1 MKPTRFILVDDDNL
15 NNMLSKLFIKRT
27 LPNIEIVDFTLPEKG
42 FHYMETAFT
51 FDKPIPS
58 ILLLDI
64 NMPIMDGWEFLKKYS
79 LLDKKIQ
86 EQITVYILSSS
97 VDKKDQDFSADHK
110 NVKRYLVKPITLEA
124 IKKIYE
130 ENDFAIYSPG

>member
-1 MKPTRFILVDDDNL
+1 MKPTRFILVDNDGL
-15 NNMLSKLFIKRT
+15 NNTLCKFYIKRIF
-27 LPNIEIVDFTLPEKG
+27 PDMEIVDFILPEKG
-42 FHYMETAFT
+42 FHYMKTAFSI
-51 FDKPIPS
+51 DKPIPS

-64 NMPIMDGWEFLKKYS
+64 NMPIMNGWEFLKKYGW
-79 LLDKKIQ
+79 LDKKIQ
-86 EQITVYILSSS
+86 DQITVYILSSS

-124 IKKIYE
+124 IEKKYE